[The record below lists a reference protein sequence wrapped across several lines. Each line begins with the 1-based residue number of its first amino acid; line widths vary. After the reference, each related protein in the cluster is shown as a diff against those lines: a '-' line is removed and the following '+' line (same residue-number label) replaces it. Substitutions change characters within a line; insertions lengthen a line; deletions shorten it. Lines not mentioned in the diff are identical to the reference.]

1 MLRSYKGVLPRVAPD
16 AYVDESAQV
25 IGDVEIGPE
34 SSVWMHAVIRGDVNR
49 IRIGRRTNIQDG
61 TIVHVMRDTHPTTIR
76 DEVTIGHGAIVHGC
90 TIADRVLVGMGA
102 ILLNG
107 VDVGS
112 DTIVA
117 AGSLLTEGTVV
128 TPRSLVM
135 GSPGKV
141 RRPLT
146 DEEVASIRRYAE
158 NYVRYRLDYLAL
170 PPEGGNH
177 ARVEGEGGNHPTE
190 VEGLP
195 R

>member
-1 MLRSYKGVLPRVAPD
+1 MPRVAPD
-16 AYVDESAQV
+16 AYVDASAQV
-25 IGDVEIGPE
+25 IGDVEIGAE
-34 SSVWMHAVIRGDVNR
+34 SSVWMNVVIRGDVNR

-61 TIVHVMRDTHPTTIR
+61 TVVHVMRETHPTTIR

-90 TIADRVLVGMGA
+90 AIADRVLVGMGA

-117 AGSLLTEGTVV
+117 AGTLLPEGTAVP
-128 TPRSLVM
+128 PRSLVM

-146 DEEVASIRRYAE
+146 DEEVASIRWYAE

-170 PPEGGNH
+170 PPRGGSH
-177 ARVEGEGGNHPTE
+177 MMGEGVQP
-190 VEGLP
+190 
-195 R
+195 